1 MMRQSIAAASWSAT
15 DVTPHSCIDDG
26 GEHAAGNAEVA
37 PAFGKRTTILRKSLI
52 FRTLDNERES
62 AVRPDVVST
71 RNIMNANAPSLNR
84 RRFLM
89 GTAGA
94 CAALGTGGWLW
105 SRDRPW
111 LIFRRTSYALGSS
124 ITMSVWHRDEE
135 AAEAALDAAFAELE
149 LVESVMSIY
158 RTESQL
164 SRLNQESMLTQPHPH
179 LVTVLEYATAMAK
192 ETNGSFDVTVQP
204 LWDLY
209 HNAKKH
215 NCLPNEA
222 EVIQSRAL
230 VDWRRLQITPSRI
243 QLTGEGTAITLNGI
257 AQGFAADAAM
267 AVLRRAG
274 VAHALIDA
282 GEMNALG
289 VKPDGSAFTVGI
301 QHPRHDDAFVSMA
314 KLQDRCLAT
323 SGDYQTR
330 FSDDF
335 AHHHLFDPHTGHSP
349 TELASVSIV
358 APTAMAADAL
368 STAVFVLGAERGMD
382 LVRRTPG
389 TDALLVSKSGKITST
404 DGFPLN
410 A

>member
-1 MMRQSIAAASWSAT
+1 
-15 DVTPHSCIDDG
+15 
-26 GEHAAGNAEVA
+26 
-37 PAFGKRTTILRKSLI
+37 
-52 FRTLDNERES
+52 
-62 AVRPDVVST
+62 
-71 RNIMNANAPSLNR
+71 
-84 RRFLM
+84 M
-89 GTAGA
+89 GTVGA
-94 CAALGTGGWLW
+94 CATLGIGGWLW
-105 SRDRPW
+105 SREQPW
-111 LIFRRTSYALGSS
+111 QVFRRTSHALGSS
-124 ITMSVWHRDEE
+124 ITMSVWHRDEA

-149 LVESVMSIY
+149 LVENVMSIY
-158 RTESQL
+158 RSESQV
-164 SRLNQESMLTQPHPH
+164 SRLNQDAALDDPHPH
-179 LVTVLEYATAMAK
+179 LVTVLEYAKAMAK
-192 ETNGSFDVTVQP
+192 KTDGAFDVTVQP
-204 LWDLY
+204 LWELY

-215 NCLPNEA
+215 KRLPSEA
-222 EVIQSRAL
+222 EVLQARAL
-230 VDWRRLQITPSRI
+230 VDWRRLKVTPTRL

-289 VKPDGSAFTVGI
+289 GKPNAEAFTVGI
-301 QHPRHDDAFVSMA
+301 QHPRNDDAFVSMT

-335 AHHHLFDPHTGHSP
+335 VHHHLFDPHTGHSP

-358 APTAMAADAL
+358 APTAMEADAL
-368 STAVFVLGAERGMD
+368 STAVFVLGAELGMD

-389 TDALLVSKSGKITST
+389 TDALLVSKSGQITTT
-404 DGFPLN
+404 DGFPLS

>member
-1 MMRQSIAAASWSAT
+1 MH
-15 DVTPHSCIDDG
+15 PP
-26 GEHAAGNAEVA
+26 
-37 PAFGKRTTILRKSLI
+37 PA
-52 FRTLDNERES
+52 
-62 AVRPDVVST
+62 
-71 RNIMNANAPSLNR
+71 SLNR

-105 SRDRPW
+105 SQPRSW
-111 LIFRRTSYALGSS
+111 QVFRQTSHALGSAV
-124 ITMSVWHRDEE
+124 TLSVWHRD
-135 AAEAALDAAFAELE
+135 AALAEAALDAAFAELE

-158 RTESQL
+158 RPESQL
-164 SRLNQESMLTQPHPH
+164 SRLNQNAVLDDPHPH
-179 LVTVLEYATAMAK
+179 LVTVLQFATEIAQQTSGA
-192 ETNGSFDVTVQP
+192 FDVTVQP
-204 LWDLY
+204 LWELY

-215 NCLPNEA
+215 NRLPSEA
-222 EVIQSRAL
+222 EVMQARAL
-230 VDWRRLQITPSRI
+230 VDWQRVKITPERLQ
-243 QLTGEGTAITLNGI
+243 LDGAGTAITLNGI

-282 GEMNALG
+282 GEMNAIG
-289 VKPDGSAFTVGI
+289 GKPDGAAFTVGI
-301 QHPRHDDAFVSMA
+301 QHPRHADAFVSMA

-323 SGDYQTR
+323 SGDYETR

-335 AHHHLFDPHTGHSP
+335 VHNHLFDPRTGHSP

-368 STAVFVLGAERGMD
+368 STAVLVLGAERGME

-389 TDALLVSKSGKITST
+389 TDALLVSKHGRITAT
-404 DGFPLN
+404 EGFPLN

>member
-1 MMRQSIAAASWSAT
+1 
-15 DVTPHSCIDDG
+15 
-26 GEHAAGNAEVA
+26 
-37 PAFGKRTTILRKSLI
+37 
-52 FRTLDNERES
+52 
-62 AVRPDVVST
+62 
-71 RNIMNANAPSLNR
+71 
-84 RRFLM
+84 M

-105 SRDRPW
+105 SREQPW
-111 LIFRRTSYALGSS
+111 QVFRRTFHALGSS
-124 ITMSVWHRDEE
+124 ITMSVWHRDEA

-149 LVESVMSIY
+149 IVENVMSIY
-158 RTESQL
+158 RPESQL
-164 SRLNQESMLTQPHPH
+164 SRLNQEAMLDNPHPH
-179 LVTVLEYATAMAK
+179 LVMVLEYATAMAK
-192 ETNGSFDVTVQP
+192 ETDGVFDVTVQP
-204 LWDLY
+204 LWELY

-215 NCLPNEA
+215 NRLPSETD
-222 EVIQSRAL
+222 VIQARAL
-230 VDWRRLQITPSRI
+230 VDWKRLKITPTRL

-289 VKPDGSAFTVGI
+289 GKPDGAAFTVGI

-335 AHHHLFDPHTGHSP
+335 THHHLFDPHTGYSP

-389 TDALLVSKSGKITST
+389 TDALLVSK
-404 DGFPLN
+404 DGQVTATEDFPLN

>member
-1 MMRQSIAAASWSAT
+1 M
-15 DVTPHSCIDDG
+15 
-26 GEHAAGNAEVA
+26 
-37 PAFGKRTTILRKSLI
+37 
-52 FRTLDNERES
+52 
-62 AVRPDVVST
+62 ST
-71 RNIMNANAPSLNR
+71 A
-84 RRFLM
+84 
-89 GTAGA
+89 A
-94 CAALGTGGWLW
+94 CAALGTGGWFW
-105 SRDRPW
+105 SREQPW
-111 LIFRRTSYALGSS
+111 QVFRRTSHALGSA
-124 ITMSVWHRDEE
+124 ITMSVWHRDET
-135 AAEAALDAAFAELE
+135 AAESALDAAFAELE

-158 RTESQL
+158 RPESQL
-164 SRLNQESMLTQPHPH
+164 SRLNQDAALDDPHPH
-179 LVTVLEYATAMAK
+179 LFTVLNYATAMAK
-192 ETNGSFDVTVQP
+192 ATNGAFDVTVQP
-204 LWDLY
+204 LWELY
-209 HNAKKH
+209 HSAKKQ
-215 NCLPNEA
+215 NRLPNES
-222 EVIQSRAL
+222 EVSEARAL
-230 VDWRRLQITPSRI
+230 VGWQRLKVTPTRLQLS
-243 QLTGEGTAITLNGI
+243 GEGMAITLNGI

-267 AVLRRAG
+267 TVLRRAG

-289 VKPDGSAFTVGI
+289 GKPDGTTFTVGI

-335 AHHHLFDPHTGHSP
+335 VHHHLFDPHTGHSP

-389 TDALLVSKSGKITST
+389 TDALLVSKSGQITST
-404 DGFPLN
+404 EGFPLN

>member
-1 MMRQSIAAASWSAT
+1 MQ
-15 DVTPHSCIDDG
+15 P
-26 GEHAAGNAEVA
+26 
-37 PAFGKRTTILRKSLI
+37 
-52 FRTLDNERES
+52 TLNIS
-62 AVRPDVVST
+62 RP
-71 RNIMNANAPSLNR
+71 PLNR
-84 RRFLM
+84 RSFLM
-89 GTAGA
+89 GTVGA

-105 SRDRPW
+105 SREKPW
-111 LIFRRTSYALGSS
+111 QVFRQTSHALGSS
-124 ITMSVWHRDEE
+124 ITISVWHRDEA
-135 AAEAALDAAFAELE
+135 AAETALDTAFAELE

-158 RTESQL
+158 RSESQL
-164 SRLNQESMLTQPHPH
+164 SRLNQDAALDDPHPH
-179 LVTVLEYATAMAK
+179 LVTVLEYATTMAK
-192 ETNGSFDVTVQP
+192 ETNGAFDVTVQP

-215 NCLPNEA
+215 SRLPSEE
-222 EVIQSRAL
+222 EVIQARAL
-230 VDWRRLQITPSRI
+230 VDWQRVKITPSRL
-243 QLTGEGTAITLNGI
+243 QLTGAGTAITLNGI

-267 AVLRRAG
+267 VVLRRVG
-274 VAHALIDA
+274 VMHALIDA

-289 VKPDGSAFTVGI
+289 GKPDGEAFTVGI

-323 SGDYQTR
+323 SGDYETR

-335 AHHHLFDPHTGHSP
+335 VHHHLFDPHTGHSP

-368 STAVFVLGAERGMD
+368 STAVFVLGIERGMD

-389 TDALLVSKSGKITST
+389 TDALLVSKSGKVTST
-404 DGFPLN
+404 EGFPLN